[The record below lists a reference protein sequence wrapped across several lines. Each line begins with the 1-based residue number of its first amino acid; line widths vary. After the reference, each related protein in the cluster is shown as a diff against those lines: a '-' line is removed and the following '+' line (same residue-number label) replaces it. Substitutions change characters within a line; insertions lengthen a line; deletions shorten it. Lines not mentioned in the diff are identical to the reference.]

1 RVSAFYPDLRFVPAD
16 RAEEALKLLIGLAED
31 NRV

>member
-1 RVSAFYPDLRFVPAD
+1 PAD